1 MTSAP
6 SDSEGIRLSKVVA
19 ALQHCSRSRA
29 EAWITAGAVQVD
41 GQVVT
46 DPARRVREDSVRMQT
61 QQRPA
66 PTQARWTVLAY
77 VQAPHAWPTPNNESE
92 GPTLPGNLRK
102 HAPLFPLPAGP
113 TSGLEVWS
121 NDPMVLQRFAD
132 RQRPLEAEW
141 MLSVPATELDAT
153 MQRLQGWQ
161 VRCSIS
167 QRQAERGSLRVI
179 TPTPQAPGWLSA
191 IAASLPTGQW
201 QLRRQRIGQKSLHPL
216 APEGWRLLKFGEKF

>member
-6 SDSEGIRLSKVVA
+6 SASEGIRLSKVVA
-19 ALQHCSRSRA
+19 ALQNCSRSRA

-46 DPARRVREDSVRMQT
+46 DPARRVQAGSVRMQT
-61 QQRPA
+61 SQRLA
-66 PTQARWTVLAY
+66 PVQARWTVLAY
-77 VQAPHAWPTPNNESE
+77 VQTPNTWPTPNIEGE
-92 GPTLPGNLRK
+92 GPALPGNLHK

-121 NDPMVLQRFAD
+121 NAPLVLQRFAD
-132 RQRPLEAEW
+132 RQHPLEAEW

-153 MQRLQGWQ
+153 LQRLQSWQ

-179 TPTPQAPGWLSA
+179 TPTPQAPGWLAA
-191 IAASLPTGQW
+191 IAANLPTGQW

-216 APEGWRLLKFGEKF
+216 SPEGWRLLKFGEKF